1 MTVKLLMSWDILPGQ
16 EQTYFEF
23 AMQTFAPGLIEM
35 GWQPTEAWYTLY
47 GDAPQILTAGVADN
61 VEKMREIL
69 ESERWEELRASLLE
83 YVTNFQYKV
92 VPATGR
98 FQM

>member
-1 MTVKLLMSWDILPGQ
+1 MSWDILPGK

-23 AMQTFAPGLIEM
+23 AMKTFAPELMKM

-47 GDAPQILTAGVADN
+47 GDGPQILTAGVTES
-61 VEKMREIL
+61 VERMREIL
-69 ESERWEELRASLLE
+69 DSYEWQELQNRLLE

>member
-1 MTVKLLMSWDILPGQ
+1 VTVKLLMSWDILPGQ

-47 GDAPQILTAGVADN
+47 GDAPQILTAGVSDN

-83 YVTNFQYKV
+83 YVTNFHYKV

>member
-1 MTVKLLMSWDILPGQ
+1 VTVKLLMSWDILPGQ

-47 GDAPQILTAGVADN
+47 GDAPQILTAGVSDN